1 MITDSDIKALRR
13 YKTRSGKI
21 ANWMIV
27 IAPIF
32 LFVVGILNLYLAS
45 KIGSNEG
52 YSLWALF
59 QSWIEG
65 INVNKQYSGLYLTA
79 MERLETA
86 LLQFGLSLIFSITVY
101 GHHKTRRMNARIL
114 ETLKHSGVLKE
125 T

>member
-1 MITDSDIKALRR
+1 MITDSDIKALRH
-13 YKTRSGKI
+13 YTTRSGKI

-32 LFVVGILNLYLAS
+32 LFVVGILNLYLAF

-52 YSLWALF
+52 YSLWTLF

-65 INVNKQYSGLYLTA
+65 INVNKQYSGLYLKA
-79 MERLETA
+79 MERLGTA
-86 LLQFGLSLIFSITVY
+86 LLQFGFSLILSIMVY
-101 GHHKTRRMNARIL
+101 GYHKTRRMNARIL
-114 ETLKHSGVLKE
+114 ETLKHTGVLKE

>member
-21 ANWMIV
+21 ANWIIV

-32 LFVVGILNLYLAS
+32 LFVVGILNLHLAS

-65 INVNKQYSGLYLTA
+65 INVNKQYSGLYLKA

-86 LLQFGLSLIFSITVY
+86 LLQFGLSLILSIMAY
-101 GHHKTRRMNARIL
+101 DYHKMRKMNARIL
-114 ETLKHSGVLKE
+114 ETLKHTGVLKE